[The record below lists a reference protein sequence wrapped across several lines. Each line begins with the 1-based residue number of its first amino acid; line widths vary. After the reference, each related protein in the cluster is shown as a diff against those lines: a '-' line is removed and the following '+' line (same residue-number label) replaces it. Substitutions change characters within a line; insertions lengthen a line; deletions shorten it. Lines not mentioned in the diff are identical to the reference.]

1 MSPRMPK
8 HLLSQAAKWLDR
20 QPLSLVV
27 AASAI
32 LGLGLGLP
40 GFWYLR
46 HPGWLLLW
54 GVLFIALW
62 RMGHNAAP
70 VFEDEHR
77 VTSKPKRVR
86 DGPMVMMEL
95 PGGQFHMGSPSSDD
109 MARAWEKPQRT
120 VAVSGFR
127 IAITPVTEA
136 LYHEVMEQAPPPAE
150 QRRLPIVHVRWDDA
164 IQFCNALSEREG
176 YQPCYRQIRNRWSC
190 DWHAD
195 GYRLPTEAEWEYACR
210 AGTETRYLFGDD
222 PGELDRY
229 AWFSGNSQIQ
239 RQEVAQKAP
248 NPWGLYDMHGNVWE
262 WCWDRYKLDSLTRV
276 RDWDDLRQFV
286 KPEWRVVRG
295 GSFYNPPET
304 LRSARRGRFRPE
316 DWDALQGFRCV
327 RILPSLIEA

>member
-1 MSPRMPK
+1 MSPRIPK
-8 HLLSQAAKWLDR
+8 HLISQASKGLDR
-20 QPLSLVV
+20 QPLPLTV
-27 AASAI
+27 AAGVI

-54 GVLFIALW
+54 GVLFVALW
-62 RMGHNAAP
+62 RMGHHAAL

-77 VTSKPKRVR
+77 IPAKPQRVR

-95 PGGQFHMGSPSSDD
+95 PGGQFLMGSPDSDG
-109 MARAWEKPQRT
+109 MARVGEKPQRT
-120 VAVSGFR
+120 VTVSGFR
-127 IAITPVTEA
+127 IAVTPVTEE
-136 LYHEVMEQAPPPAE
+136 LYREVMEQVPPPAE
-150 QRRLPIVHVRWDDA
+150 QRRLPIVGVRWDEA

-176 YQPCYRQIRNRWSC
+176 YQPCYRQVRHRWVC

-210 AGTETRYLFGDD
+210 AGTETRYSFGDD

-229 AWFSGNSQIQ
+229 AWFDGNSEYQ

-262 WCWDRYKLDSLTRV
+262 WCWDSYKLYSLTRV

-286 KPEWRVVRG
+286 KPQWRVARG
-295 GSFYNPPET
+295 GSFFHQSEF
-304 LRSARRGRFRPE
+304 LRSAYRFKFSPVNQLTAR
-316 DWDALQGFRCV
+316 GFRCV
-327 RILPSLIEA
+327 RVPSGLS